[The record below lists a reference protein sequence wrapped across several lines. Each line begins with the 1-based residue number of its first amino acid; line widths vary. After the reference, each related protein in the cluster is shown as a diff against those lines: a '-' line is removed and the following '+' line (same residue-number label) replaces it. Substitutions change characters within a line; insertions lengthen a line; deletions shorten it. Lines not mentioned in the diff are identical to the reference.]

1 MDITPI
7 YELRTRLRAAAI
19 AGTNL
24 LSEDFRL
31 KRAVEAIQPLEA
43 ASPVFAKIGA
53 LARELL
59 SPEQADREGTL
70 LDAITL
76 VDALLCTQGE
86 VTVTGEVQPLMIENR
101 GNAVSNAPYSEV
113 KALLDALLNSGGGR
127 YSYLTEMHEKKP
139 ELFEDYRVK
148 PALVQALGASYAE
161 LAEDVAGWL
170 KEMGEPMLP
179 LLEKDFDPKGKKEML
194 RRVEVIDAIA
204 GAKAN
209 EFYLSQLP
217 DAEKE
222 IRQAL
227 IYALRHSRENEELL
241 LSLIKTE
248 KGKTKKVAYCALACQ
263 EGEEAVKC
271 LEKLV
276 EKKPEEGLAALSVS
290 GTDWAADIVQKGLY
304 ELVEKFEGR
313 IKSGEKLMD
322 QVKDVTEELN
332 ALINY
337 LNALKGKNSRIVS
350 ACCRRVAGLAEAPQ
364 MLHLK
369 LLNNPEGGYK
379 KDKNTTLKVLLARQ
393 IRDYLMEGPDEEL
406 TALALEMYETYKATQ
421 SGEEFF
427 PAAVRAKMI
436 REEDCSDWLWSE
448 LKRDKDS
455 VLFDKL
461 MGTFYG
467 LCWNEPRKKWGFKT
481 NIYDAV
487 METRQSFVC
496 DVRQQVKGDFA
507 QFLMGVRDG
516 KTYDWS
522 GKLDSVL
529 EACIP
534 NGDKEYEDMVM
545 DHFYRQALKGG
556 RSSNYYCIRL
566 KLHDFPK
573 CQGLAVHYFSGQGS
587 RTSWEITNFLNNM
600 PGSPESKRE
609 EGRELIKRLKG
620 DSFGAWLTNDDLERL
635 EVFVETLT

>member
-59 SPEQADREGTL
+59 SPGQADREGTL

-86 VTVTGEVQPLMIENR
+86 VTVTGEVRPLMIENR

-113 KALLDALLNSGGGR
+113 KAILDALTNSGGGR

-161 LAEDVAGWL
+161 LAEDVAEWL

-179 LLEKDFDPKGKKEML
+179 LLEKGFDPKGKKEML

-204 GAKAN
+204 GARAN
-209 EFYLSQLP
+209 EFYLNQLP
-217 DAEKE
+217 DAEKDV
-222 IRQAL
+222 RQAL

-248 KGKTKKVAYCALACQ
+248 KGKIKKAAYCALACQ
-263 EGEEAVKC
+263 EGEEAGKC
-271 LEKLV
+271 LEKLM
-276 EKKPEEGLAALSVS
+276 EKKLEEGLAALSVS
-290 GTDWAADIVQKGLY
+290 GTDWAADILQKGLY
-304 ELVEKFEGR
+304 ELVEKLEGR

-322 QVKDVTEELN
+322 QVKEVTEELN
-332 ALINY
+332 TLNDY
-337 LNALKGKNSRIVS
+337 MNALKEKNSRIVS
-350 ACCRRVAGLAEAPQ
+350 ACCRRVAGLAETPQ
-364 MLHLK
+364 MLKLK
-369 LLNNPEGGYK
+369 QIKDPKRGYY
-379 KDKNTTLKVLLARQ
+379 NGTTLKILLAGQ
-393 IRDYLMEGPDEEL
+393 IQSYLMECPDEEM

-421 SGEEFF
+421 SGEAFF

-436 REEDCSDWLWSE
+436 REEDCSDWLWNE
-448 LKRDKDS
+448 LKRDKNS
-455 VLFDKL
+455 VLSDKL
-461 MGTFYG
+461 VGTFYG

-481 NIYDAV
+481 STYDAV
-487 METRQSFVC
+487 METRQSFIC
-496 DVRQQVKGDFA
+496 DVKQQVKDDFA

-516 KTYDWS
+516 MSYNWS
-522 GKLDSVL
+522 GKLDHVL

-534 NGDKEYEDMVM
+534 KGDTEYEDMVM
-545 DHFYRQALKGG
+545 KHFYRQALKGG
-556 RSSNYYCIRL
+556 RDCNYYCTRL
-566 KLHDFPK
+566 KLHDFPT
-573 CQGLAVHYFSGQGS
+573 CRGLAVQRFNGQGS
-587 RTSWEITNFLNNM
+587 RVLWEITSFLNNM

-609 EGRELIKRLKG
+609 EGRELIKQLKG
-620 DSFGAWLTNDDLERL
+620 NSFGAWLTNDDLERL
-635 EVFVETLT
+635 EMFVETLA

>member
-1 MDITPI
+1 M
-7 YELRTRLRAAAI
+7 
-19 AGTNL
+19 
-24 LSEDFRL
+24 
-31 KRAVEAIQPLEA
+31 
-43 ASPVFAKIGA
+43 
-53 LARELL
+53 
-59 SPEQADREGTL
+59 
-70 LDAITL
+70 
-76 VDALLCTQGE
+76 
-86 VTVTGEVQPLMIENR
+86 
-101 GNAVSNAPYSEV
+101 
-113 KALLDALLNSGGGR
+113 
-127 YSYLTEMHEKKP
+127 
-139 ELFEDYRVK
+139 K

-170 KEMGEPMLP
+170 KEMGESMLP
-179 LLEKDFDPKGKKEML
+179 LLEKGFDPKGKKEML

-209 EFYLSQLP
+209 EFYLNQLP

-248 KGKTKKVAYCALACQ
+248 KGRAKKMAYCALACQ

-290 GTDWAADIVQKGLY
+290 GTDWAADIVQKGLN

-332 ALINY
+332 TLYNY
-337 LNALKGKNSRIVS
+337 LNALKGKNSRIIR
-350 ACCRRVAGLAEAPQ
+350 ACCKRVADLAESPQ

-379 KDKNTTLKVLLARQ
+379 KDKNTTLKILLARQ
-393 IRDYLMEGPDEEL
+393 IRSYLMEGSDEEL

-436 REEDCSDWLWSE
+436 SEEDCSDWLWSE
-448 LKRDKDS
+448 LKRDKNS
-455 VLFDKL
+455 VLSDKL
-461 MGTFYG
+461 VGTFYG

-481 NIYDAV
+481 NTYDAV
-487 METRQSFVC
+487 METRQSFIC
-496 DVRQQVKGDFA
+496 DVKQQVKGDFA
-507 QFLMGVRDG
+507 QLLMGVRDG
-516 KTYDWS
+516 KAYNWS
-522 GKLDSVL
+522 GKLASVL
-529 EACIP
+529 HACIP
-534 NGDKEYEDMVM
+534 NGDREYEDMVM
-545 DHFYRQALKGG
+545 EHFYRQALKGDNY
-556 RSSNYYCIRL
+556 SNYYCTLLRQ
-566 KLHDFPK
+566 HDFPK
-573 CQGLAVHYFSGQGS
+573 CQGLAVHRFDGRGPYKM
-587 RTSWEITNFLNNM
+587 WEITSFLNNM
-600 PGSPESKRE
+600 PGDPESKRE
-609 EGRELIKRLKG
+609 EGRELLKRLKG
-620 DSFGAWLTNDDLERL
+620 HLFAAKLSGGELEQL
-635 EVFVETLT
+635 ELFVETLT

>member
-86 VTVTGEVQPLMIENR
+86 VTVTGEVQPLIIQDR
-101 GNAVSNAPYSEV
+101 GNAVSNAPYSEL
-113 KALLDALLNSGGGR
+113 KALLDALTNSGGGR
-127 YSYLTEMHEKKP
+127 FNYLTDLHRKKP

-148 PALVQALGASYAE
+148 PALVQALRVTYSDLEEDPAE
-161 LAEDVAGWL
+161 WL
-170 KEMGEPMLP
+170 REMGESMLP

-194 RRVEVIDAIA
+194 RRVEVIEDIA

-248 KGKTKKVAYCALACQ
+248 RGNAKKMAYCALACQ
-263 EGEEAVKC
+263 EGEEARKC

-276 EKKPEEGLAALSVS
+276 EKKPEEGIAALSAS
-290 GTDWAADIVQKGLY
+290 GTDWAADIVQRVLY

-313 IKSGEKLMD
+313 IKSGEKLKD
-322 QVKDVTEELN
+322 QVKDITEDLN
-332 ALINY
+332 ALENS
-337 LNALKGKNSRIVS
+337 LKALKGKNGKIISD
-350 ACCRRVAGLAEAPQ
+350 CCRRVAELAETPQ
-364 MLHLK
+364 MLELK
-369 LLNNPEGGYK
+369 LL
-379 KDKNTTLKVLLARQ
+379 KDPRRAYCNGAPLKVSLAGQ
-393 IRDYLMEGPDEEL
+393 IKSYLMVRPDEEL
-406 TALALEMYETYKATQ
+406 IALALEMYEAYKETRF
-421 SGEEFF
+421 GEEFF

-436 REEDCSDWLWSE
+436 SEEDCSEWLWNE
-448 LKRDKDS
+448 LKRDKELHLS
-455 VLFDKL
+455 DKL
-461 MGTFYG
+461 IEAFYG
-467 LCWNEPRKKWGFKT
+467 LCWNASRKKWGFKT
-481 NIYDAV
+481 ITDGAV
-487 METRQSFVC
+487 AATRQRSMR
-496 DVRQQVKGDFA
+496 DVKQQVKGDFV
-507 QFLMGVRDG
+507 QFLMGMQDG
-516 KTYDWS
+516 RPRKWS
-522 GKLDSVL
+522 GKLDYVL

-534 NGDKEYEDMVM
+534 NDDREYESMVM
-545 DHFYRQALKGG
+545 EHLYRQALRGG
-556 RSSNYYCIRL
+556 RNSNYYCMTL
-566 KLHDFPK
+566 KQHDFPK
-573 CQGLAVHYFSGQGS
+573 CQGLAVNRFKGEGNISL
-587 RTSWEITNFLNNM
+587 WAIVNFMNGM
-600 PGSPESKRE
+600 PGSTELKRE
-609 EGRELIKRLKG
+609 EGRELLKQLK
-620 DSFGAWLTNDDLERL
+620 DEAFGAWLTNDELERM
-635 EVFVETLT
+635 EAFVETLT

>member
-43 ASPVFAKIGA
+43 ASPVFAKIGT

-170 KEMGEPMLP
+170 KEMGESMLP
-179 LLEKDFDPKGKKEML
+179 LLEKGFDPKGKKEML

-204 GAKAN
+204 GTKAN
-209 EFYLSQLP
+209 EFYLNQLP

-248 KGKTKKVAYCALACQ
+248 KGRAKKMAYCALACQ

-276 EKKPEEGLAALSVS
+276 EKKPEEGLAALSAS
-290 GTDWAADIVQKGLY
+290 GTDWAADIVQKRLY

-332 ALINY
+332 TLNNY
-337 LNALKGKNSRIVS
+337 LNALKGKNSRIIS
-350 ACCRRVAGLAEAPQ
+350 ACCRRVAELAEAPQ

-369 LLNNPEGGYK
+369 LLNNPEVGYK
-379 KDKNTTLKVLLARQ
+379 KDKNTTLKILLARQ
-393 IRDYLMEGPDEEL
+393 IRSYLMEDPDEEL
-406 TALALEMYETYKATQ
+406 TALALEMYEIYKATQ

-436 REEDCSDWLWSE
+436 REEDCSEWLWSE
-448 LKRDKDS
+448 LKRDKGS
-455 VLFDKL
+455 VLSDKL
-461 MGTFYG
+461 GGAFYG
-467 LCWNEPRKKWGFKT
+467 LCWIESRKKWGFKT
-481 NIYDAV
+481 STYDAV
-487 METRQSFVC
+487 METRQSVIC
-496 DVRQQVKGDFA
+496 DVKQQVRGDFA
-507 QFLMGVRDG
+507 QLLMGVRDG
-516 KTYDWS
+516 KSYDWS
-522 GKLDSVL
+522 GKLASVL
-529 EACIP
+529 HACIP
-534 NGDKEYEDMVM
+534 NGDREYENIVM
-545 DHFYRQALKGG
+545 EHFYRQALKGDG
-556 RSSNYYCIRL
+556 YCNYYCTLLRQ
-566 KLHDFPK
+566 HDFLK
-573 CQGLAVHYFSGQGS
+573 CQGLAVHRFDGRGPYKM
-587 RTSWEITNFLNNM
+587 WEIASFLNNM
-600 PGSPESKRE
+600 PGDPEAKRE
-609 EGRELIKRLKG
+609 EGRELLKRLKG
-620 DSFGAWLTNDDLERL
+620 HLFGAKLSGGELEQL
-635 EVFVETLT
+635 ELFVETLT

>member
-43 ASPVFAKIGA
+43 ASPVFAKIGT

-170 KEMGEPMLP
+170 KEMGESMLP
-179 LLEKDFDPKGKKEML
+179 LLEKGFDPKGKKEML

-204 GAKAN
+204 GTKAN
-209 EFYLSQLP
+209 EFYLNQLP

-248 KGKTKKVAYCALACQ
+248 KGRAKKMAYCALACQ

-276 EKKPEEGLAALSVS
+276 EKKPEEGLAALSAS
-290 GTDWAADIVQKGLY
+290 GTDWAADIVQKRLY

-332 ALINY
+332 TLNNY
-337 LNALKGKNSRIVS
+337 LNALKGKNSRIIS
-350 ACCRRVAGLAEAPQ
+350 ACCRRVAELAEAPQ

-369 LLNNPEGGYK
+369 LLNNPEVGYK
-379 KDKNTTLKVLLARQ
+379 KDKNTTLKILLARQ
-393 IRDYLMEGPDEEL
+393 IRSYLMEDPDEEL
-406 TALALEMYETYKATQ
+406 TALALEMYEIYKATQ

-436 REEDCSDWLWSE
+436 REEDCSEWLWSE
-448 LKRDKDS
+448 LKRDKGS
-455 VLFDKL
+455 VLSDKL
-461 MGTFYG
+461 GGAFYG
-467 LCWNEPRKKWGFKT
+467 LCWIEPRKKWGFKT
-481 NIYDAV
+481 STYDAV
-487 METRQSFVC
+487 METRQSVIC
-496 DVRQQVKGDFA
+496 DVKQQVRGDFA
-507 QFLMGVRDG
+507 QLLMGVRDG
-516 KTYDWS
+516 KSYDWS
-522 GKLDSVL
+522 GKLASVL
-529 EACIP
+529 HACIP
-534 NGDKEYEDMVM
+534 NGDREYENIVM
-545 DHFYRQALKGG
+545 EHFYRQALKGD
-556 RSSNYYCIRL
+556 SYCNYYCTLLRQ
-566 KLHDFPK
+566 HDFPK
-573 CQGLAVHYFSGQGS
+573 CQGLAVHRFDGRGPYKM
-587 RTSWEITNFLNNM
+587 WEIASFLNNM
-600 PGSPESKRE
+600 PGDPEAKRE
-609 EGRELIKRLKG
+609 EGRELLKRLKG
-620 DSFGAWLTNDDLERL
+620 HLFGAKLSGGELEQL
-635 EVFVETLT
+635 ELFVETLT